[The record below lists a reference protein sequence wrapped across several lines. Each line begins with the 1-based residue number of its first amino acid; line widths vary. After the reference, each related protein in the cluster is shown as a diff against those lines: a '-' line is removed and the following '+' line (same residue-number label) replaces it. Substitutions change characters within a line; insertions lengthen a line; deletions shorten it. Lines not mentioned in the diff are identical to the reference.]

1 MQRRKKEGVMRKRNE
16 AISDITSFVVSNT
29 GMTEEKLIYDNTEY
43 AFPALKTGAD
53 MIFKWISEGKRFFCF
68 ADYDVDGITSGE
80 SMRMLLL
87 ALKVPSEN
95 IVIRFPK
102 RFSEGY
108 GMTRKAVEEEFLPNE
123 VCITVD
129 NGISAF
135 DAIKA
140 AKEKGMNVIVTDH
153 HLASVNENGEKLY
166 PEADYIIDPN
176 AIDGQAE
183 FNGYCG
189 CGIVLKLAEYML
201 HGRETKESEVYL
213 ARIRVLAA
221 IATIADS
228 VRLVEDNRKIV
239 KTGLNLLT
247 KQYLMT
253 KGMNALL
260 GELFLGS
267 HISETEVAFRIAP
280 ALNAS
285 GRLYDEGA
293 EMAAKLIRYNEDQK
307 TASSLAQQQIKMNEE
322 RKTLQRIWTEKAE
335 MMVEKKN
342 HIVLYLDGCPEG
354 IIGIVAGQL
363 AERHRVP
370 AIVFAGTGGEL
381 KGSGRSVDGI
391 NIKALLDKCSTY
403 LLRYGGHAAA
413 AGLSIKK
420 ESFHD
425 FKDAFEIAIGE
436 WKPSENELFYDLQ
449 IEAKDVPSIIED
461 VQRFSPYGEGNP
473 MPVFL
478 IKNVTLTPNGG
489 TYYKELKSNGIKL
502 FSAYFNAASFTCHD
516 TFMKMGCPKNLNLLG
531 TMSQKYFGG
540 RNIAEVNFTE
550 FEKIEKEIKKTPLQ
564 MLLDKKAKAKEENK
578 ECLR

>member
-1 MQRRKKEGVMRKRNE
+1 MRKRNE
-16 AISDITSFVVSNT
+16 KISDITSFVVGNT
-29 GMTEEKLIYDNTEY
+29 GMSKEKLIHDSTEY
-43 AFPALKTGAD
+43 SFPALKAGAD
-53 MIFKWISEGKRFFCF
+53 MIFKWISEGKKFFCF

-87 ALKVPSEN
+87 ALNVPREN

-108 GMTRKAVEEEFLPNE
+108 GMTRKAVEDEFLPNE

-140 AKEKGMNVIVTDH
+140 AKEKGMNVLVTDH
-153 HLASVNENGEKLY
+153 HLASIDENGKKVY

-201 HGRETKESEVYL
+201 RERETRESEVYL
-213 ARIRVLAA
+213 TRIRALAA

-228 VRLVEDNRKIV
+228 VQLVKDNRKIV
-239 KTGLNLLT
+239 KTGLKLLT

-253 KGMNALL
+253 NGMNTLL
-260 GELFLGS
+260 AELSLGS

-293 EMAAKLIRYNEDQK
+293 EMAARLIRYNGEQN
-307 TASSLAQQQIKMNEE
+307 TASRLAREQVEMNEE
-322 RKTLQRIWTEKAE
+322 RKALQRIWTEKAE
-335 MMVEKKN
+335 KMVKKKN
-342 HIVLYLDGCPEG
+342 NIILYLDGCPEG

-363 AERHRVP
+363 AERHKVP
-370 AIVFAGTGGEL
+370 AIVFAGTGEDL

-391 NIKALLDKCSTY
+391 NIKTILDKCSTY

-420 ESFHD
+420 DKFYD
-425 FKDAFEIAIGE
+425 FQNAFQEAMGDWE
-436 WKPSENELFYDLQ
+436 PSENETFYDLS
-449 IEAKDVPSIIED
+449 IEAKDVPNVIED
-461 VQRFSPYGEGNP
+461 VQRFAPYGEGNP

-478 IKNVTLTPNGG
+478 IKNVALTPNGG
-489 TYYKELKSNGIKL
+489 TCYKELKSNGIKL
-502 FSAYFNAASFTCHD
+502 YSAYFNAASFTCHD
-516 TFMKMGCPKNLNLLG
+516 EFMKMGCPKTLDLLG

-540 RNIAEVNFTE
+540 KNVIEINFTE
-550 FEKIEKEIKKTPLQ
+550 FQKIEKEIKKTPLQ
-564 MLLDKKAKAKEENK
+564 MLLDKKAKSKEEK
-578 ECLR
+578 CLR